1 VRVVYQ
7 KIATAR
13 CKTAALLIY
22 YAASKIIIVDMN
34 WIGTGFKRLLRLVTH
49 NWALKLLALALALL
63 VYWTLKSDNG
73 RFNGRMPDVDERHL
87 FQS

>member
-1 VRVVYQ
+1 MEIDRI
-7 KIATAR
+7 KSAF
-13 CKTAALLIY
+13 KWLL
-22 YAASKIIIVDMN
+22 SLF
-34 WIGTGFKRLLRLVTH
+34 TR

-63 VYWTLKSDNG
+63 VFWTLKSDNG